1 MHSLVRL
8 AVPMFSLL
16 AVACGPGGGSEDGG
30 STSNVMPSECTLGAM
45 VAENMVGGSKV
56 GTASGSLTCPRS
68 AQLDITVC
76 LQSSMTM
83 TFTDAMCAT
92 GSGTNTMISRSTEAA
107 FAGTRNV
114 RTVVRGKVNGIDL
127 TEKISNVISIVR

>member
-1 MHSLVRL
+1 MRSLFRV
-8 AVPMFSLL
+8 AFPMFSLFV
-16 AVACGPGGGSEDGG
+16 VACGPGGGSEDGG
-30 STSNVMPSECTLGAM
+30 STSNVMPSECTLSAM
-45 VAENMVGGSKV
+45 VAENMVAGTKV
-56 GTASGSLTCPRS
+56 GSASGSLTCPRS
-68 AQLDITVC
+68 AQLDLTVC

-83 TFTDAMCAT
+83 TFTDGMCAS

-127 TEKISNVISIVR
+127 TEKVSNVISIVR